1 VISVVKFLTI
11 KQNRRKIMKKILT
24 VMLPVLFVLAVM
36 GVSYAEDLRI
46 DGSTTVLPIA
56 QKGAEVFMKKNPSVR
71 VFVSGSGSGTGIK
84 AIIDGTTHIATS
96 SREAKGKEVESA
108 KAKGIVLTGH
118 KVALDGI
125 IPVVHPSMKIDNI
138 TTEQLRDIYNGKIKK
153 WNELGGP
160 DRPISVV
167 SRDTSSGTY
176 EVWEEKIL
184 KGDRVRADA
193 LLVASNGQAV
203 QTIAQNRFAIGY
215 IGIGYIEK
223 SVKVL
228 KVNGKTASAE
238 SVRDGSWP
246 VSRPLFMYTNGKPAG
261 NIAKFMDFMMSADGQ
276 KVVNEVKYVSV
287 K

>member
-1 VISVVKFLTI
+1 MKKLLIILFSVVF
-11 KQNRRKIMKKILT
+11 
-24 VMLPVLFVLAVM
+24 VGSMLGL
-36 GVSYAEDLRI
+36 SYGGDLRI

-56 QKGAEVFMKKNPSVR
+56 QKAAEVFMKKHSDMK

-84 AIIDGTTHIATS
+84 ALIDGTTQIATS
-96 SREAKGKEVESA
+96 SREAKEKEVASGKE
-108 KAKGIVLTGH
+108 KGVALTGH

-125 IPVVHPSMKIDNI
+125 VPVVHPSMNI
-138 TTEQLRDIYNGKIKK
+138 SNLTTEQLRDIYNGKTKSWK
-153 WNELGGP
+153 EVGGP
-160 DRPISVV
+160 NRPISIV

-184 KGDRVRADA
+184 KGDKVRADA

-203 QTIAQNRFAIGY
+203 QTIAQNKFAIGY
-215 IGIGYIEK
+215 IGIGYIDK

-228 KVNGKTASAE
+228 SVNGKTANNN

-246 VSRPLFMYTNGKPAG
+246 IARPLFMYTNGKPAG
-261 NIAKFMDFMMSADGQ
+261 TIAKFIDFMLSAEGQ
-276 KVVNEVKYVSV
+276 KIVNEVKYVSI